1 MFLFY
6 KVNKKRFFCDSFI
19 YLLQI
24 ILLILVVYLMYIFY
38 PNNKE
43 KSSFTHFIKKNLL
56 KVIKS
61 FDDDKF
67 INDTKQKKDVK
78 IMIIHNYLMF
88 KHIIYN
94 ISLVIA
100 NNLKSIF
107 VLTISLLKIIN
118 LSLLNVFKNIDFF
131 FGKLLIMVVKK
142 IIILSQYTYY
152 KFYLL
157 FIVIKEKRIN
167 NYML

>member
-118 LSLLNVFKNIDFF
+118 LSLLNFSNS
-131 FGKLLIMVVKK
+131 LLI
-142 IIILSQYTYY
+142 L
-152 KFYLL
+152 
-157 FIVIKEKRIN
+157 IVFSVGN
-167 NYML
+167 NDNVTSAGDMCNFLIS